1 MPDSFLSG
9 FFKILKRKIGMKK
22 IALDDVIAAIS
33 TPIGN
38 GGIGIVRLSG
48 TGAVDVADKIFTAAD
63 GIKLK
68 DKKSH
73 TITYG
78 HIIDSKTSSVIDE
91 VLVMLMLAPKT
102 YTNEDTVEINCHGGM
117 LVTNK
122 VLELAL
128 NNGARIAEPGEFT
141 KRAFLNGR
149 IDLSQA
155 EAVMDLI
162 DSKTELSRQTAI
174 SQLEGSIKEKVYF
187 LRDELLDMTAAIEAA
202 IDYPEHDIEEE
213 TYTEMYKKVNSLIE
227 KINKLLEFA
236 DTGKIIREGVSAVIL
251 GKPNVGK
258 SSLLNL
264 MLMEERAIVTD
275 IPGTTRDTVEEYMNF
290 SGIPVKI
297 IDTAGIRDT
306 GDVVEKIG
314 VEKSKKYAE
323 NADIIFM
330 MIDASSP
337 LTAEDIEI
345 LEFIKDKKAI
355 ILVNK
360 TDIDNKADFDTL
372 CMYADENN
380 IINISVKENTG
391 IDKVAERFKQLF
403 LGGEIITKDSV
414 IISNVR
420 HKDMLCKAVEALER
434 AIVTIET
441 RMPEDFISMDLQD
454 ALSALGEITG
464 DSVDDEIIDRIFT
477 RFCLGK

>member
-1 MPDSFLSG
+1 
-9 FFKILKRKIGMKK
+9 MKK
-22 IALDDVIAAIS
+22 IALDDVIAAVS

-48 TGAVDVADKIFTAAD
+48 TGAVAVADKIFTAAD
-63 GIKLK
+63 GKKLK
-68 DKKSH
+68 NKKSH

-78 HIIDSKTSSVIDE
+78 HIVDSKSLCVIDE

-102 YTNEDTVEINCHGGM
+102 YTNEDVVEINCHGGM

-122 VLELAL
+122 VLELVL

-162 DSKTELSRQTAI
+162 ESKTELSRQTAI
-174 SQLEGSIKEKVYF
+174 NQLEGSIKEKVHF
-187 LRDELLDMTAAIEAA
+187 LRDELLDMIAAIEAA
-202 IDYPEHDIEEE
+202 IDYPEHDVEEE
-213 TYTEMYKKVNSLIE
+213 TYSEMYKRIKSLIE
-227 KINKLLEFA
+227 RINKLLEFA
-236 DTGKIIREGVSAVIL
+236 DTGKIIREGVQAVIL

-290 SGIPVKI
+290 GGIPVKI

-306 GDVVEKIG
+306 GDAVEKIG
-314 VEKSKKYAE
+314 VEKSRKCAE

-330 MIDASSP
+330 MIDASLP
-337 LTAEDIEI
+337 LSSEDIEI
-345 LEFIKDKKAI
+345 LEFIKNKKSI

-360 TDIDNKADFDTL
+360 TDIDNKIDFDKL
-372 CMYADENN
+372 CMYTDEKN
-380 IINISVKENTG
+380 IIYISVKEDTG
-391 IDKVAERFKQLF
+391 IDKLTERFMELF
-403 LGGEIITKDSV
+403 FGGEIQTKDSV

-420 HKDMLCKAVEALER
+420 HKNMLCKAAEALER

-441 RMPEDFISMDLQD
+441 RMPEDFISMDLQE

>member
-1 MPDSFLSG
+1 
-9 FFKILKRKIGMKK
+9 MKN

-48 TGAVDVADKIFTAAD
+48 TGAVDIADMIFTASD
-63 GIKLK
+63 GTKLNN
-68 DKKSH
+68 KKSH
-73 TITYG
+73 SITYG
-78 HIIDSKTSSVIDE
+78 HIVDRKNSVVIDE

-122 VLELAL
+122 VLELVL

-162 DSKTELSRQTAI
+162 DSKTELSRQSAM
-174 SQLEGSIKEKVYF
+174 SQLEGSIKEKVHL
-187 LRDELLDMTAAIEAA
+187 LRDELLDMIAAIEAA
-202 IDYPEHDIEEE
+202 IDYPENDVEEE
-213 TYTEMYKKVNSLIE
+213 TYSKMYIRTKSLI
-227 KINKLLEFA
+227 KRINFLLNSA
-236 DTGKIIREGVSAVIL
+236 DTGKIIREGVQAVIL

-264 MLMEERAIVTD
+264 MLMEDRAIVTD
-275 IPGTTRDTVEEYMNF
+275 IPGTTRDTVEEYMNLG
-290 SGIPVKI
+290 GIPVKI
-297 IDTAGIRDT
+297 VDTAGIRDT
-306 GDVVEKIG
+306 GDKVEKIG
-314 VEKSKKYAE
+314 VEKSRRYAE

-330 MIDASSP
+330 MVDASIP
-337 LTAEDIEI
+337 LTSDDLEI
-345 LEFIKDKKAI
+345 LEFIKNKKAI

-360 TDIDNKADFDTL
+360 MDIDNKIDFDTL
-372 CMYADENN
+372 CMYTDKQN
-380 IINISVKENTG
+380 IIYVSVKENTG
-391 IDKVAERFKQLF
+391 IDKVTERFKEVF
-403 LGGEIITKDSV
+403 FGGEIQIKDTV

-420 HKDMLCKAVEALER
+420 HKNMLCKAVEALER

-441 RMPEDFISMDLQD
+441 KMPEDFISMDLQE